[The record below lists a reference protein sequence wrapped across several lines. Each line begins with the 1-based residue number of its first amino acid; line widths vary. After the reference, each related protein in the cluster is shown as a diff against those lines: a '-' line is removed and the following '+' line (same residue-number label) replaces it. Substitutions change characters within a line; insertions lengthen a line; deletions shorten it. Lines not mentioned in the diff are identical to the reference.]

1 MATKSK
7 TNSAKKSTNQSKI
20 KEVKQPVEH
29 VEGEVVD
36 ETLPVE
42 ETVVEEIPAAPEP
55 TLEERHD
62 ILNKF
67 VVINFTDTLC
77 GAINE
82 NKNLILDAFL
92 AGVPEEKR
100 EAYIQEARRDINIR
114 MVTYESILENLNE
127 ENGARLAQYDAITYA
142 TLTALKES
150 LQGFENEEINSE
162 IVPLLNYNGQV
173 FIVFR
178 EKILMT
184 IAASEKVRKALGD
197 EIVAA
202 ICLNQLHFSNAI
214 VDLFTAHVGAW
225 IPSFLQEDEETVVEL
240 RTKFLEAAGAIIMN
254 LSLKVLSV
262 MINIVTV
269 DPQNA
274 FANIVGTRNLAK
286 YFWGAE
292 INVTSP
298 KAVSVFRIG
307 YVEMDEDDLLSAIAE
322 G

>member
-7 TNSAKKSTNQSKI
+7 STSSTKKKSTTPAKI
-20 KEVKQPVEH
+20 KKVKPVEQ
-29 VEGEVVD
+29 VA
-36 ETLPVE
+36 E
-42 ETVVEEIPAAPEP
+42 ETVVEEAAAPVEELPVIPEP
-55 TLEERHD
+55 TLEERHGL
-62 ILNKF
+62 LNKF
-67 VVINFTDTLC
+67 VVLNFTETLC
-77 GAINE
+77 GAITE

-92 AGVPEEKR
+92 NGVPEEKR
-100 EAYIQEARRDINIR
+100 EAYIQEARRDVNVR
-114 MVTYESILENLNE
+114 MITYETILENLDG
-127 ENGARLAQYDAITYA
+127 ENGQTLAQYDAITYA
-142 TLTALKES
+142 TFTALKES

-214 VDLFTAHVGAW
+214 VDVFMAHVAAW
-225 IPSFLQEDEETVVEL
+225 IPSYLGEDEETVVEL
-240 RTKFLEAAGAIIMN
+240 RNKFLETAGAIIMN
-254 LSLKVLSV
+254 LSLKVLTV
-262 MINIVTV
+262 MLNLISV
-269 DPQNA
+269 DPQNV
-274 FANIVGTRNLAK
+274 FANIVGQTNLSK

-292 INVTSP
+292 INVTMP
-298 KAVSVFRIG
+298 KAVSVLRIG
-307 YVEMDEDDLLSAIAE
+307 YIEAEEDDLLNAMAE